1 MKVLM
6 DVRNHGSGSNSILK
20 MFIAII
26 LIITMTSFNYK
37 DFIVESNPDDMYEY
51 LILNKYKKIDNIN
64 IDYKKE
70 LTQEKFI
77 NQVKAVRDFMN
88 ENQCFYE
95 LGNKEE
101 ITRKFNEL
109 LEKPEGHTIEDLQ
122 LELMKI
128 MTNYKQGHITTYNT
142 SNDKYLPIIIGSYK
156 NKYYIIASEKEYS
169 ELLGSEI
176 LKINNIPIQEIKDK
190 VSKYVSY
197 ENDTFKN
204 IKTINYMNCYN
215 ILEKEKIVNSNEI
228 KITINSGKIT
238 TYKLPVKN
246 TKNKSVTQVIM
257 DSGNDIVFPNI
268 SQKYFNNFEK
278 IKPLNKTYFTDKLF
292 YTEGKGDN
300 LIIRYNSCTEND
312 KYKIDEF
319 TKEIFQKLDSHK
331 YKNIIF
337 DLRYNTGG
345 DSRLLIPIIL
355 KVKAYNREIY
365 RSNIKVLIGK
375 STYSS
380 AGDNSLH
387 ILRYIDDVEVI
398 GENGGFPI
406 NTGSGNMNTFYLK
419 DTYIISTYCKT
430 VFFNDYTLEDVCNHN
445 YRNYD
450 FNENMMTPD
459 FRAEQSFADY
469 MIGNDPAMNYAL
481 RDEGNNSLIDRIK
494 DIFN

>member
-257 DSGNDIVFPNI
+257 D
-268 SQKYFNNFEK
+268 
-278 IKPLNKTYFTDKLF
+278 L
-292 YTEGKGDN
+292 
-300 LIIRYNSCTEND
+300 
-312 KYKIDEF
+312 
-319 TKEIFQKLDSHK
+319 
-331 YKNIIF
+331 
-337 DLRYNTGG
+337 
-345 DSRLLIPIIL
+345 
-355 KVKAYNREIY
+355 
-365 RSNIKVLIGK
+365 
-375 STYSS
+375 
-380 AGDNSLH
+380 
-387 ILRYIDDVEVI
+387 
-398 GENGGFPI
+398 
-406 NTGSGNMNTFYLK
+406 
-419 DTYIISTYCKT
+419 
-430 VFFNDYTLEDVCNHN
+430 
-445 YRNYD
+445 
-450 FNENMMTPD
+450 
-459 FRAEQSFADY
+459 
-469 MIGNDPAMNYAL
+469 
-481 RDEGNNSLIDRIK
+481 SLIHI
-494 DIFN
+494 